1 MMAVSTHTISA
12 SGNDENR
19 SDLTNIRGIGA
30 SRKRWLNSIGIYTIA
45 DLSQASV
52 DEVESSLKSGGR
64 LLSRGELEEWIA
76 QAKTVDLQNQPAE
89 SFCALPDPLLETEP
103 LETEP
108 ASSSLVAASTDWIA
122 VAVFKVEY
130 QTRQIAGK
138 VEQRTLIHHLETNAT
153 ETWSGFETQLIQ
165 PWMLDRIEATLPQP
179 EAENPVVPEIIQLQV
194 IQSHQI
200 EQPMIADHAHPLF
213 PGAILASEPFALE
226 ASVQLTGL
234 SDANLQKQIPY
245 SIQCTVHDVSTGST
259 TILGTATLNISSTAN
274 ITYKALL
281 PELMLSHSG
290 IYRLKVSV
298 TLQNSQA
305 ADRPTA
311 SGYFKVPM
319 LQVV

>member
-1 MMAVSTHTISA
+1 MMEVPTHTIAA
-12 SGNDENR
+12 SGNGKNR
-19 SDLTNIRGIGA
+19 NDLTNLRGIGA

-45 DLSQASV
+45 ELAQASV
-52 DEVESSLKSGGR
+52 DEVESNLKSSGR

-89 SFCALPDPLLETEP
+89 SFCALPDPLSEM
-103 LETEP
+103 EP
-108 ASSSLVAASTDWIA
+108 ASSSLVATSTDWIA

-130 QTRQIAGK
+130 QTRQIAGE
-138 VEQRTLIHHLETNAT
+138 VEQRTLIHHLETNAS
-153 ETWSGFETQLIQ
+153 EIWSSFETQLIQ

-213 PGAILASEPFALE
+213 PGAISAGEPFALE
-226 ASVQLTGL
+226 ASVQLIGL
-234 SDANLQKQIPY
+234 SDANSDANLQEQIPC
-245 SIQCTVHDVSTGST
+245 SIQCAVHDVSTGST
-259 TILGTATLNISSTAN
+259 TILGTATLNVPSIHN

-281 PELMLSHSG
+281 PELMLSHPG
-290 IYRLKVSV
+290 IYRLKVFV
-298 TLQNSQA
+298 ALQNSQA
-305 ADRPTA
+305 ADCPTA